1 MLAGVRHTLI
11 LNQWGSEQLT
21 VYVHVDELVPS
32 SVEDPDP

>member
-21 VYVHVDELVPS
+21 AYVDELVPS
-32 SVEDPDP
+32 SVADPDP